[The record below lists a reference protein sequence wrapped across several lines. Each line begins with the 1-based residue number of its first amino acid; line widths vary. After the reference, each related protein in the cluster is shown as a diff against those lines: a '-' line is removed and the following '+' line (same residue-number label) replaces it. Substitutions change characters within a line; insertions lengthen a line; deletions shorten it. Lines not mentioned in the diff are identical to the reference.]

1 MIGTQI
7 PILLALCEYGFILYL
22 KRKTLITENQAM
34 NLEETGENLDD
45 KIRKL
50 DYGTMVFSFIY
61 LVLFVSLYWI
71 ILFTIY
77 DEKWRQ
83 NSLLIFKMGFSVYL
97 GGFASVMFLSISCY
111 KRCFHVTS
119 TYLFSKKFT
128 VKYNVYPKL
137 QNFML
142 LLFPGT

>member
-1 MIGTQI
+1 MIGIQI

-22 KRKTLITENQAM
+22 KRKTPISENQAM

-61 LVLFVSLYWI
+61 LVVFVTLYWI

-77 DEKWRQ
+77 EKWRQ
-83 NSLLIFKMGFSVYL
+83 VCWSLKWD
-97 GGFASVMFLSISCY
+97 FLS
-111 KRCFHVTS
+111 T
-119 TYLFSKKFT
+119 
-128 VKYNVYPKL
+128 
-137 QNFML
+137 
-142 LLFPGT
+142 

>member
-22 KRKTLITENQAM
+22 KRKTPVDENQAM

-45 KIRKL
+45 TIRKL

-77 DEKWRQ
+77 EK
-83 NSLLIFKMGFSVYL
+83 
-97 GGFASVMFLSISCY
+97 
-111 KRCFHVTS
+111 
-119 TYLFSKKFT
+119 
-128 VKYNVYPKL
+128 
-137 QNFML
+137 
-142 LLFPGT
+142 

>member
-22 KRKTLITENQAM
+22 KRKTTISENHAM
-34 NLEETGENLDD
+34 NLEETGETLDD

-61 LVLFVSLYWI
+61 LVVFVSLYWI

-77 DEKWRQ
+77 E
-83 NSLLIFKMGFSVYL
+83 
-97 GGFASVMFLSISCY
+97 
-111 KRCFHVTS
+111 
-119 TYLFSKKFT
+119 
-128 VKYNVYPKL
+128 
-137 QNFML
+137 
-142 LLFPGT
+142 FPPARPY

>member
-34 NLEETGENLDD
+34 TLEEKGENLDD

-61 LVLFVSLYWI
+61 LAVFVTLYWI

-77 DEKWRQ
+77 EK
-83 NSLLIFKMGFSVYL
+83 
-97 GGFASVMFLSISCY
+97 
-111 KRCFHVTS
+111 
-119 TYLFSKKFT
+119 
-128 VKYNVYPKL
+128 
-137 QNFML
+137 
-142 LLFPGT
+142 